1 MKSYKI
7 YIDENLPKQLAKGL
21 NELQQ
26 PMNHRDGMSIEVLS
40 IKEVYGQGAK
50 DEEWIPEVG
59 KENGIVITQDYRI
72 QTQRHQKELYI
83 KSGIGILFLNPP
95 SKGGFPYWDMVKQL
109 INRWEDIKSIVK
121 KNQTP
126 FAFRC
131 TSKTKFEK
139 MDI

>member
-1 MKSYKI
+1 MRSYKI
-7 YIDENLPKQLAKGL
+7 FIDENLPKQLATGL
-21 NELQQ
+21 NELQK
-26 PMNHRDGMSIEVLS
+26 PMNHRDGISIQVLS

-83 KSGIGILFLNPP
+83 KSGVGILFLNPP
-95 SKGGFPYWDMVKQL
+95 SKLGFPYWEMVKQL
-109 INRWEDIKSIVK
+109 INRWDEIKSIVK
-121 KNQTP
+121 KHQPP

-131 TSKTKFEK
+131 TPRTKFEK
-139 MDI
+139 MDV

>member
-1 MKSYKI
+1 MRSYKI
-7 YIDENLPKQLAKGL
+7 YIDENLPKQLAIGL

-26 PMNHRDGMSIEVLS
+26 PMNSKDGISVEVLS
-40 IKEVYGQGAK
+40 ISEVYGKGAK
-50 DEEWIPEVG
+50 DEDWIPEVG

-83 KSGIGILFLNPP
+83 NSGIGILFLNPP
-95 SKGGFPYWDMVKQL
+95 SKGGFSYWEMVKQL
-109 INRWEDIKSIVK
+109 VSRWDDIKTIVK
-121 KNQTP
+121 RNSTP

-131 TSKTKFEK
+131 TSKSKFEK